1 MERTRARDIV
11 EAVVSIVVCQAAG
24 LIGSIATF
32 PSIPT
37 WYASLDKPPFNPP
50 NWVFGPV
57 WTTLYTL
64 MGIAA
69 FLVWRKGIR
78 NREVKIA
85 LGIFVVQLVLNT
97 LWSVVFFGLNS
108 LAGGLVV
115 IVVLWIAILLT
126 IITFFRMSKVA
137 GALLVPYILWVSF
150 ATILNFSLWQLNA

>member
-11 EAVVSIVVCQAAG
+11 EAVVSIVVCQGAG
-24 LIGSIATF
+24 LIGSVATF

-85 LGIFVVQLVLNT
+85 LGIFIIQLVLNT
-97 LWSVVFFGLNS
+97 LWSVIFFGLNS

-126 IITFFRMSKVA
+126 IITFFRISKVA
-137 GALLVPYILWVSF
+137 GALLIPYILWVSF

>member
-11 EAVVSIVVCQAAG
+11 EAVVSIVVCQGAG
-24 LIGSIATF
+24 LIGSLATF

-37 WYASLDKPPFNPP
+37 WYASLEKPPFNPP

-64 MGIAA
+64 IGIAA

-85 LGIFVVQLVLNT
+85 LGIFLVQLVLNT
-97 LWSVVFFGLNS
+97 LWSVIFFGLNA

-126 IITFFRMSKVA
+126 IITFFRISKAA
-137 GALLVPYILWVSF
+137 GALLIPYILWVSF
-150 ATILNFSLWQLNA
+150 ATILNFSLWQLNM

>member
-1 MERTRARDIV
+1 MERTRARDVV
-11 EAVVSIVVCQAAG
+11 EAVVSIVVCQVAG
-24 LIGSIATF
+24 LIGSFATF

-37 WYASLDKPPFNPP
+37 WYASLAKPPFNPP
-50 NWVFGPV
+50 NWIFGPV

-69 FLVWRKGIR
+69 FLVWRKGIK

-85 LGIFVVQLVLNT
+85 LGIFLVQLVLNT

-115 IVVLWIAILLT
+115 IVVLWVAILLS
-126 IITFFRMSKVA
+126 IMTFFRISKAA
-137 GALLVPYILWVSF
+137 GALLIPYILWVSF

>member
-11 EAVVSIVVCQAAG
+11 EAVVSIVVCQGAG

-37 WYASLDKPPFNPP
+37 WYAGLEKPPFNPP

-85 LGIFVVQLVLNT
+85 LGIFLAQLVLNT
-97 LWSVVFFGLNS
+97 LWSVIFFGLHS
-108 LAGGLVV
+108 LASGLVV
-115 IVVLWIAILLT
+115 IVVLWIAILLS
-126 IITFFRMSKVA
+126 IITFFRISKAA
-137 GALLVPYILWVSF
+137 GALLIPYILWVSF
-150 ATILNFSLWQLNA
+150 ATILNFSLWQLNM

>member
-11 EAVVSIVVCQAAG
+11 EAVVSIVVCQGAG
-24 LIGSIATF
+24 LIGSVATF

-50 NWVFGPV
+50 NWIFGPV

-85 LGIFVVQLVLNT
+85 LGIFLVQLVLNT
-97 LWSVVFFGLNS
+97 LWSVIFFGLNS

-115 IVVLWIAILLT
+115 IVVLWIAILLS
-126 IITFFRMSKVA
+126 IITFFRISKVA
-137 GALLVPYILWVSF
+137 GALLIPYILWVSF